1 MSSVKLVGFGVSSL
15 CVCEFQLTNKPA
27 WFGNEA
33 QIGSRGANPCDSVIY
48 QNLTVRLHV
57 CV

>member
-15 CVCEFQLTNKPA
+15 CLKPA
-27 WFGNEA
+27 LFGNEA
-33 QIGSRGANPCDSVIY
+33 QIGSRGANPCDSLIY